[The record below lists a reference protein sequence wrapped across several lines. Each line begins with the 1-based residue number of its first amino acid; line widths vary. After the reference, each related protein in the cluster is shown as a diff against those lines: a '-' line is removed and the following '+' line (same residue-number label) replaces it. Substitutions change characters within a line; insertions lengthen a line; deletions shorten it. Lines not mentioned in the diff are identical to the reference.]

1 MAFLDLFR
9 GRSQPRKTEAPVARA
24 RFEAAEQGDDYKHW
38 AGADAFAADAALSPA
53 KRRTM
58 RNRARHERV
67 NNSYLAG
74 ISATLASD
82 LIGTGP
88 RLQLDIGDTEA
99 GRQVERAFYD
109 WGTLIDLPA
118 KLRTMREAL
127 VVDGEAFALM
137 TNNPRLPG
145 VQLDLR
151 LIEAEMVATPTE
163 MMRQTITPE
172 GNTVDGLEF
181 DATGNV
187 IAFQVLNF
195 HPGSNFRI
203 NNLEFAR
210 VPAAAMIHW
219 FRRIRPGQNRG
230 MPEVTPALRLFGQL
244 RRYTEAVIAAAE
256 TAADFAAFIHSN
268 SPAAEVDE
276 VDSFAELE
284 IRKRALVTLPEGW
297 DISQLKAEQPT
308 STYKD
313 FKREILGEI
322 ARCLNIPFNVAA
334 LDSSSYNYASGRMDH
349 QVYGMNQRV
358 DRDHLERICLDRVFA
373 AWVNEASLAGVI
385 PDGLP
390 PFSEWNWAWVW
401 DGKDHVDPGK
411 EANAAETRLRT
422 LTTSLASEY
431 ARQGKRWDVEL
442 RQIAAERQL
451 MAELGLSMNPVAPAA
466 APMPP
471 EDVEA
476 VRAAASV
483 RAIVVHGPPASGKS
497 TFVQKNKGPRDVVFD
512 FDRIMQALSGNDPH
526 QKTKPLIEY
535 CLDIRDLIIQKAK
548 VANGIDKTWVIVTR
562 VKDEFRRAMSDLS
575 PEYVHMNT
583 SLEECL
589 KRVDADPHRSA
600 VAEEMKKV
608 IRDYFAEQESAA
620 ATRWHPALEE
630 AEA

>member
-1 MAFLDLFR
+1 MGFLDLFR
-9 GRSQPRKTEAPVARA
+9 GNTKPRRAEVPVARA

-38 AGADAFAADAALSPA
+38 AGADAFSADAALSPA
-53 KRRTM
+53 KRRVM

-74 ISATLASD
+74 ISATLAGD

-88 RLQLDIGDTEA
+88 RLQLDIGDADAART
-99 GRQVERAFYD
+99 VERAWYD

-137 TNNPRLPG
+137 VNNPRLPG

-151 LIEAEMVATPTE
+151 LVEAEMVATPTE
-163 MMRQTITPE
+163 MMRQTLTPE
-172 GNTVDGLEF
+172 GNTVDGIEF
-181 DATGNV
+181 DEIGNV
-187 IAFQVLNF
+187 VAYQVLNF

-203 NNLEFAR
+203 NNLMFSR
-210 VPAAAMIHW
+210 VPSAAMVHW
-219 FRRIRPGQNRG
+219 FRKIRPGQNRG
-230 MPEVTPALRLFGQL
+230 MPEVAPALRLFGQL

-284 IRKRALVTLPEGW
+284 IRKRSLVTLPEGW

-313 FKREILGEI
+313 FKREILNEI
-322 ARCLNIPFNVAA
+322 ARCMQLPFNVAA

-349 QVYGMNQRV
+349 QVYALAQRV
-358 DRDHLERICLDRVFA
+358 DRDQIERVCLDRVLS
-373 AWVNEASLAGVI
+373 AWVNEASLVGII
-385 PDGLP
+385 PEGLP

-401 DGKDHVDPGK
+401 DGKEHVDPGK

-442 RQIAAERQL
+442 RQIAAERAL
-451 MAELGLSMNPVAPAA
+451 MAELGLNAAPAA
-466 APMPP
+466 
-471 EDVEA
+471 D
-476 VRAAASV
+476 
-483 RAIVVHGPPASGKS
+483 GLPA
-497 TFVQKNKGPRDVVFD
+497 FQ
-512 FDRIMQALSGNDPH
+512 
-526 QKTKPLIEY
+526 E
-535 CLDIRDLIIQKAK
+535 
-548 VANGIDKTWVIVTR
+548 ID
-562 VKDEFRRAMSDLS
+562 E
-575 PEYVHMNT
+575 
-583 SLEECL
+583 
-589 KRVDADPHRSA
+589 
-600 VAEEMKKV
+600 
-608 IRDYFAEQESAA
+608 
-620 ATRWHPALEE
+620 
-630 AEA
+630 

>member
-9 GRSQPRKTEAPVARA
+9 GNTKPRKAEVPVARA

-38 AGADAFAADAALSPA
+38 AGADAFSADAALSPA

-74 ISATLASD
+74 ISATLAGD

-88 RLQLDIGDTEA
+88 RLQLDIGDAEA
-99 GRQVERAFYD
+99 ARTVERAWYD

-127 VVDGEAFALM
+127 VVDGEAFGM
-137 TNNPRLPG
+137 MVNNPRLPG

-151 LIEAEMVATPTE
+151 LIEADMVATPTE
-163 MMRQTITPE
+163 LMRQTITPE

-181 DATGNV
+181 DEVGNV
-187 IAFQVLNF
+187 LAYQVLNF
-195 HPGSNFRI
+195 HPGSNFRV
-203 NNLEFAR
+203 NNLMFSR
-210 VPAAAMIHW
+210 VPAAAMVHW
-219 FRRIRPGQNRG
+219 FRKIRPGQNRG
-230 MPEVTPALRLFGQL
+230 MPEVAPALRLFGQL

-284 IRKRALVTLPEGW
+284 IRKRSLVTLPEGW

-313 FKREILGEI
+313 FKREILNEI
-322 ARCLNIPFNVAA
+322 ARCMQIPFNVAA

-349 QVYGMNQRV
+349 QVYGMVQRV
-358 DRDHLERICLDRVFA
+358 DRDQIERICLDRVLS
-373 AWVNEASLAGVI
+373 AWVNEASLVGMI

-442 RQIAAERQL
+442 RQIAAERAL
-451 MAELGLSMNPVAPAA
+451 MTELGLNAAPAA
-466 APMPP
+466 
-471 EDVEA
+471 D
-476 VRAAASV
+476 
-483 RAIVVHGPPASGKS
+483 GLPA
-497 TFVQKNKGPRDVVFD
+497 FQ
-512 FDRIMQALSGNDPH
+512 
-526 QKTKPLIEY
+526 E
-535 CLDIRDLIIQKAK
+535 
-548 VANGIDKTWVIVTR
+548 ID
-562 VKDEFRRAMSDLS
+562 E
-575 PEYVHMNT
+575 
-583 SLEECL
+583 
-589 KRVDADPHRSA
+589 
-600 VAEEMKKV
+600 
-608 IRDYFAEQESAA
+608 
-620 ATRWHPALEE
+620 
-630 AEA
+630 